1 MTVDIRPK
9 ILDVGNRATYFRHL
23 TNVNLS
29 GQEWWAFMQCWWLIY
44 DLYWNQF
51 SNNDVYDHWIQLNCH
66 PPQVPLNIDVI
77 SRFQLSK
84 ISSQVIVVCSPV
96 LNNATIC
103 PLQGSWQVNAGGTR
117 HADQTWFVRDLSLKW
132 EREKKPRSCE
142 NFSLRKYLTA
152 EISILNQCL
161 ISLAKQTHFTTRKL
175 AVLYTRPSI
184 SGLEQ
189 SVPRRAPSTSGSF

>member
-9 ILDVGNRATYFRHL
+9 ILDVGNRATYLRRL
-23 TNVNLS
+23 IS
-29 GQEWWAFMQCWWLIY
+29 GQEWWAFMQCCWLIY

-103 PLQGSWQVNAGGTR
+103 PLQGSWQVNAGGTG

-142 NFSLRKYLTA
+142 KFSLRKH
-152 EISILNQCL
+152 I
-161 ISLAKQTHFTTRKL
+161 TTEMCIFQALFNLDCK
-175 AVLYTRPSI
+175 TNTFH
-184 SGLEQ
+184 G
-189 SVPRRAPSTSGSF
+189 

>member
-1 MTVDIRPK
+1 MSISQDRNDGRSCNAVDLSMTYIETSLAIMTSTTTGFNWTATHPK
-9 ILDVGNRATYFRHL
+9 C
-23 TNVNLS
+23 LS
-29 GQEWWAFMQCWWLIY
+29 G
-44 DLYWNQF
+44 
-51 SNNDVYDHWIQLNCH
+51 
-66 PPQVPLNIDVI
+66 NIDVI